1 MATPQK
7 IQARRAFLERYGNGP
22 RSYFRREGALV
33 MIVLTVLIIAAG
45 AFALA
50 NVTLSIGYLF
60 LLLIISLTIA
70 GIGTYF
76 VSVASDMTTLMAST
90 LQARRHI
97 ADPTLLFDLSAH
109 AHDNKTYHY
118 KVTQARRTM
127 ATVSELETGYNDPFN
142 RHLDHAWGG
151 SVYVPPPPA
160 AVVSNR
166 PVAS

>member
-22 RSYFRREGALV
+22 KSYFRREGALV
-33 MIVLTVLIIAAG
+33 MIVLTVLIIAAA

-50 NVTLSIGYLF
+50 NVTLGIGYLF
-60 LLLIISLTIA
+60 LLIIIALTLA

-76 VSVASDMTTLMAST
+76 
-90 LQARRHI
+90 
-97 ADPTLLFDLSAH
+97 
-109 AHDNKTYHY
+109 TYHY

-127 ATVSELETGYNDPFN
+127 ATVSELEVGFNNPFD
-142 RHLDHAWGG
+142 RHLDHAWGE
-151 SVYVPPPPA
+151 SAYVPPPPA

-166 PVAS
+166 PPAS